1 MGDEL
6 QHYGILGMKWGV
18 RRSRKDSGSTGT
30 RKRNSRIEDVNE
42 DYRRAHSKKSVKDMS
57 DKELREMINRLQMEQ
72 NYQRLSQSNISKGMS
87 YVKKFTDN
95 AMTIATLIAVPVTIY
110 NNADKLARLAGK
122 LR

>member
-18 RRSRKDSGSTGT
+18 RRARKVSGSTGI
-30 RKRNSRIEDVNE
+30 RKRNDRIEDVND
-42 DYRRAHSKKSVKDMS
+42 DYKRAHSRKSIKDMS

-72 NYQRLSQSNISKGMS
+72 NYEKLSRGNISKGMS

-95 AMTIATLIAVPVTIY
+95 AMTIATLIAVPVTLY
-110 NNADKLARLAGK
+110 NNADKLAKLAGK

>member
-18 RRSRKDSGSTGT
+18 RRARKDNGSTGI
-30 RKRNSRIEDVNE
+30 RKRNSRMEDVNE

-72 NYQRLSQSNISKGMS
+72 NYQRLSQNNISKGMS

>member
-6 QHYGILGMKWGV
+6 QHYGVLGMKWGI
-18 RRSRKDSGSTGT
+18 RRARKNSGSTGT
-30 RKRNSRIEDVNE
+30 RKRNSGIENVHD
-42 DYRRAHSKKSVKDMS
+42 DYTRAHSRKSVKDMS

-72 NYQRLSQSNISKGMS
+72 NYERLSQSNISKGMS

-110 NNADKLARLAGK
+110 NNADKLAKLAGK

>member
-1 MGDEL
+1 MNDEL

-18 RRSRKDSGSTGT
+18 RRATKDGGSTST

-42 DYRRAHSKKSVKDMS
+42 DYRRAHSKKSVRDMS

-72 NYQRLSQSNISKGMS
+72 NYQRLSENNISKGMS

>member
-6 QHYGILGMKWGV
+6 QHYGVLGMKWGI
-18 RRSRKDSGSTGT
+18 RRARKNSGSTGT
-30 RKRNSRIEDVNE
+30 RKRNSRIENVHD
-42 DYRRAHSKKSVKDMS
+42 DYTRAHSRKSVKDMS

-110 NNADKLARLAGK
+110 NNADKLAKLAGK

>member
-1 MGDEL
+1 MNDEL
-6 QHYGILGMKWGV
+6 QNYGVLGMNWGV
-18 RRSRKDSGSTGT
+18 RRSRKDSGSTGI

-72 NYQRLSQSNISKGMS
+72 NYQRLSQNNISKGMS

>member
-18 RRSRKDSGSTGT
+18 RRARKDSGSTNT

-72 NYQRLSQSNISKGMS
+72 NYQRLSQNNISKGMS

-110 NNADKLARLAGK
+110 NNADKLAKLAGK

>member
-1 MGDEL
+1 MNDEL
-6 QHYGILGMKWGV
+6 QDYGVWGMRWGV
-18 RRSRKDSGSTGT
+18 RRGRKGSGSTGI

-72 NYQRLSQSNISKGMS
+72 NYQRLSQNNISKGMS

>member
-1 MGDEL
+1 MNDEL

-18 RRSRKDSGSTGT
+18 RRARKDSRSTGT
-30 RKRNSRIEDVNE
+30 RKRNSRMEDVNE

-72 NYQRLSQSNISKGMS
+72 NYQRLSQNNISKGMS

-95 AMTIATLIAVPVTIY
+95 AMTIATLIAVPVTLY
-110 NNADKLARLAGK
+110 NNADKLAKLAGK

>member
-18 RRSRKDSGSTGT
+18 RRAWKDSRSTST

-72 NYQRLSQSNISKGMS
+72 NYQRLSQNNISKGMS

-110 NNADKLARLAGK
+110 NDADKLARLAGK